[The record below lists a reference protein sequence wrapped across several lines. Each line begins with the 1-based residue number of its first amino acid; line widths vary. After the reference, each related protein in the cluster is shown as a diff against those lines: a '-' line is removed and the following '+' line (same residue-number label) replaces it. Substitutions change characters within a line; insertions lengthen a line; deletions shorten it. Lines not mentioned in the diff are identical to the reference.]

1 MKFLAILL
9 LVVGSTLS
17 AAEFDERRDVVD
29 FLINSFGLG
38 QVWQTIQQS
47 GQNLFAQFQAVLTQL
62 LFAGQTAWNNSK
74 PIFGQ
79 LVQVC
84 IVI

>member
-1 MKFLAILL
+1 MKFLVILI
-9 LVVGSTLS
+9 LVVSSTY
-17 AAEFDERRDVVD
+17 AVEFDEKRDVVD
-29 FLINSFGLG
+29 FLVNSFGLG

-62 LFAGQTAWNNSK
+62 LFAGQTAWNNAK

-79 LVQVC
+79 LVQVPY
-84 IVI
+84 